1 MAFSEDEMNPG
12 NDFADRSDLP
22 PKAIISLR
30 IATANDLPSLC
41 KICRESFP
49 GSALWATNFGGA
61 KNWWEGAFA
70 SKSCEVWVAVRSQYV
85 VGFTLLVLD
94 ELQWAHDMP
103 MQSEFMSRV
112 KRGLSLMITPRV
124 LIRKIIE
131 LRYAKANFPPD
142 KDGRSFP
149 QHERLFVELI
159 AVPKMARG
167 TGVSQS
173 LVDLGLTRATE
184 LGLKGTCYLV
194 KRSNAKMISLMRSKG
209 HRIIRVDAKS
219 FLFSKTVKMNR
230 TKN

>member
-1 MAFSEDEMNPG
+1 MNPG

-30 IATANDLPSLC
+30 IATANDLPSLY

-49 GSALWATNFGGA
+49 GSALWATNSGGA
-61 KNWWEGAFA
+61 KKWWEGAIA

-85 VGFTLLVLD
+85 VGFTVLVLD

-149 QHERLFVELI
+149 QHERLFAELI
-159 AVPKMARG
+159 AVTKMARG
-167 TGVSQS
+167 KGIGRSMEDFQ
-173 LVDLGLTRATE
+173 LTRAAE
-184 LGLKGTCYLV
+184 LGLKAVYFRV
-194 KRSNAKMISLMRSKG
+194 DRSNKRLISHRRSIG
-209 HRIIRVDAKS
+209 YRIISVNAKS
-219 FLFSKTVKMNR
+219 FMFSQAVK
-230 TKN
+230 